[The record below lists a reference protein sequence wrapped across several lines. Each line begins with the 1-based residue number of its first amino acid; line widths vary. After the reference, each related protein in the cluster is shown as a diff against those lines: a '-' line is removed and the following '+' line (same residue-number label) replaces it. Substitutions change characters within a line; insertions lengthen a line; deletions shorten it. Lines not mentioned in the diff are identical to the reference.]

1 MSNKEFFGI
10 FKEEFEKYLE
20 YKRAQG
26 YYKKNDGKYIYLL
39 MYINKYLDS
48 YKLNE
53 IQITKEM
60 IENFLIYN
68 KDITQSTKHGYEC
81 ALRQFSKFLLLRGY
95 KNIYVQYECI
105 VKNPRD
111 YIPYVFSSEEIER
124 IFTVIDNQKFKIHN
138 LESNVLYKTL
148 FRILYC
154 TGIRLGEL
162 LDLKIDDVDLNN
174 NIITVAH
181 GKNDVRRILP
191 FTKSLAIYI
200 KQYLEVFPNNKEY
213 FFESIR
219 GGRISNHTISK
230 RFRDV
235 ILPEAGINRKNTVI
249 NYSRGACV
257 HTLRHTF
264 ACNALDKMIKEGK
277 DPYCALPYLSIY
289 MGHTSIT
296 NTELYLRLTKERY
309 DEVVA
314 CGHYIYEDIGEKY
327 EWFHSSI
334 EWIFYWLFSK

>member
-1 MSNKEFFGI
+1 MFPWRCQMSDKKFFGI
-10 FKEEFEKYLE
+10 FKEEFEKYIE

-26 YYKKNDGKYIYLL
+26 YYKKNYDKYIYLL
-39 MYINKYLDS
+39 LYINKFLDS

-60 IENFLIYN
+60 VEDFLVFN
-68 KDITQSTKHGYEC
+68 KVITQSTKHGYEC
-81 ALRQFSKFLLLRGY
+81 ALRQFSKFLVLRGY

-105 VKNPRD
+105 VKEPRD
-111 YIPYVFSSEEIER
+111 YIPYVFSDEEIKK
-124 IFTVIDNQKFKIHN
+124 IFTVIDKQKFKIHS
-138 LESNVLYKTL
+138 LEYNALYKTI

-174 NIITVAH
+174 NIITVTN

-191 FTKSLAIYI
+191 FKESLAVYI
-200 KQYLEVFPNNKEY
+200 KQYLKVFPNNKEY
-213 FFESIR
+213 FFESFR
-219 GGRISNHTISK
+219 DGRISNHTVSE

-235 ILPEAGINRKNTVI
+235 ILPEAGINRKDTVI

-264 ACNALDKMIKEGK
+264 ACNALDKMVKEGK
-277 DPYCALPYLSIY
+277 DPYCALPYLSMY

-296 NTELYLRLTKERY
+296 NTELYLRLTQERY
-309 DEVVA
+309 DEVV
-314 CGHYIYEDIGEKY
+314 
-327 EWFHSSI
+327 
-334 EWIFYWLFSK
+334 